1 MMRGQSS
8 QVYGELMSEEQTKLI
23 TIGQGQK
30 RARAGRLLRRAG
42 SLGLSALEATGHRV
56 KESAQAHLLPRIE
69 DASRWLMDPEHL
81 EQAQHGLAQLA
92 SWGMRMGF
100 EHDPRAGLLFEFVDW
115 IEQEHGRAAV
125 VMCLTQHNPV
135 GDGTLLDLIQTR
147 YMTWPKLDEK
157 IYQRKLEA
165 TSRTFL
171 SLLNA
176 LAQVEDRQPQPTL
189 RTTEALIERFIS
201 SPSIPERFYP
211 LAHMAAGDLRVLHE
225 YGQQAEAAKPSLAKR
240 ALSNLSNLR
249 AKKDANQASA
259 PSPATSS
266 RTELTTHR
274 PFQADPHFQFVVN
287 SYTFFMH
294 TYMTRAIIEQ
304 LPNLVDWAQRAQK
317 PWEAPDEGEDAP
329 NEPASPDEGMT
340 IDMT

>member
-1 MMRGQSS
+1 
-8 QVYGELMSEEQTKLI
+8 MSEDQTKLI
-23 TIGQGQK
+23 TIGQGK
-30 RARAGRLLRRAG
+30 TRARATRLLRRAG
-42 SLGLSALEATGHRV
+42 SLGLSALEATSRRV
-56 KESAQAHLLPRIE
+56 QEGAQTHLKPRLE

-81 EQAQHGLAQLA
+81 EQAQQGLAQLA
-92 SWGMRMGF
+92 SWGMRLGF
-100 EHDPRAGLLFEFVDW
+100 DHDPRAGLLFEFVDW

-125 VMCLTQHNPV
+125 VTCLTQHNPV
-135 GDGTLLDLIQTR
+135 VDGTLLDLIQTR

-157 IYQRKLEA
+157 VYQRKLEA

-171 SLLNA
+171 SLLGA

-189 RTTEALIERFIS
+189 RTTEALIERFVS
-201 SPSIPERFYP
+201 SPSIPERFHP

-225 YGQQAEAAKPSLAKR
+225 YGQKASAPKPSLTKR
-240 ALSNLSNLR
+240 ALDKLGALGATPSEQR
-249 AKKDANQASA
+249 AREDQRAPHAQA
-259 PSPATSS
+259 PSSS
-266 RTELTTHR
+266 RTALTTHR

-329 NEPASPDEGMT
+329 GEPSGEPEGVT